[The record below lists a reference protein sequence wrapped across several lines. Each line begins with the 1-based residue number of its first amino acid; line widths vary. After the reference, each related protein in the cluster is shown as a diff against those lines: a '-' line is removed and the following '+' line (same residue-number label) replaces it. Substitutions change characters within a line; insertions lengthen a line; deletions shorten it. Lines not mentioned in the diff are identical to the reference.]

1 VVAEVGKSWGVLVN
15 SPLSKMA
22 CCIDS
27 HEANVVINRE
37 VIISFDLS
45 YLYTQTTPS
54 HRQTFT
60 IFDPR
65 PCLVALA
72 DIDNSGQR

>member
-1 VVAEVGKSWGVLVN
+1 MLH
-15 SPLSKMA
+15 
-22 CCIDS
+22 S

-37 VIISFDLS
+37 VISLDLS
-45 YLYTQTTPS
+45 YLYTHTTPS
-54 HRQTFT
+54 HRETFT

-72 DIDNSGQR
+72 DIDNNGQR